1 ALAQYARTTGQL
13 LENGNLE
20 IVGGAL
26 LNAATNIVAR
36 NGSTLRIDSDAL
48 VAADIDLGQLAN
60 GDFFT
65 LWIDPAADFRGSLT
79 NLNGVIDMRLKP
91 YVDAVEMLRYEGEQ
105 SLFQYSDDGQGGSF
119 FKLLGDA
126 ATRADFSVRSYADL
140 NTMMDWITGETN
152 HDLDYRLTFNV

>member
-1 ALAQYARTTGQL
+1 
-13 LENGNLE
+13 
-20 IVGGAL
+20 
-26 LNAATNIVAR
+26 
-36 NGSTLRIDSDAL
+36 
-48 VAADIDLGQLAN
+48 
-60 GDFFT
+60 
-65 LWIDPAADFRGSLT
+65 ADFRGSLT

-152 HDLDYRLTFNV
+152 HDLDYRLTFNVPVSADGDTVYLARLADGGSITLASGGAGAALRDGTIFLAPGQATTLSAS